1 MYNTDFEVK
10 YYTIKEELIFKLNE
24 NQEYEYTSE
33 DVCAIC
39 NKLYRDEIMSVFYAD
54 NMLDDKIDNGMK
66 YVLQKM
72 LENNDFRLMFDE
84 IKTRLNMGE
93 EHEKYL
99 DTVVLLSLFS
109 EDVFYLFHK
118 CICQQLTLGTIEFDL
133 LVQLNKYFIET
144 NV

>member
-72 LENNDFRLMFDE
+72 LENNDFRLMFAE

-99 DTVVLLSLFS
+99 DTVVLLSLFT